1 MRDEQWAHV
10 AHHARFIVSL
20 GRVIIFQ
27 VVYIIVW
34 RSGVPLNRRCG
45 LLLLLAVGSTSAR

>member
-34 RSGVPLNRRCG
+34 RSGVPLNRRRG